1 MNGWEASSD
10 HLQCDGP
17 TRKETKIIVAF
28 FLFPNFI
35 LAFDEQGGVQPS
47 ASFFVVVVVLL
58 FFCAFL
64 GICGG
69 GEYMKLKSPT
79 NAHENGTCLRGVA
92 YLR

>member
-47 ASFFVVVVVLL
+47 ASFLLLL
-58 FFCAFL
+58 FFCCFFAHFL
-64 GICGG
+64 
-69 GEYMKLKSPT
+69 ESVVEVNT
-79 NAHENGTCLRGVA
+79 
-92 YLR
+92 